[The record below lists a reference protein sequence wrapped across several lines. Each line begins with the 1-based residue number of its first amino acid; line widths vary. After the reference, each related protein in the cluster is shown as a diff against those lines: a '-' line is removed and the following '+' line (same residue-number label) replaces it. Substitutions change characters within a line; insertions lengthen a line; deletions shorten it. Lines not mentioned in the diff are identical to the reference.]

1 MKSIVLRPFPLL
13 SMQNYLDKR
22 PLLPATSRAT
32 SAGGSNKSSKK
43 NASSSVVDSNKYSP
57 ESIIQR
63 LIQPLSVDSQNTVLS
78 MVQCLVENQRTA
90 ILRNEHMKTEMIILR
105 NDCDKAKAD
114 NSLSAHQIANL
125 KVKVTEANKKNE
137 ALIDL
142 VQNRDEQHTHAQ
154 LLFERLR
161 RDNTLLKE
169 SVESINLSAPRVNSA
184 LKSRPSSSISPSRS
198 RDHLQQALRDADLSM
213 SIMEDSETSEAET
226 QFVSS
231 TMASLEASAGI
242 VTNEPKGQRRPVTAP
257 VSLPSIAGSNNDNN
271 CGSLSMKTPEKVR
284 FDSSI
289 DKPRPQ
295 TAGPTMK
302 ASASALSPAPR
313 GSYSPSRSIA
323 SMSSE
328 KSDKSEVSAHTFVS
342 VLDKPPERINGTYR
356 NQPES
361 FLLDKLRKA
370 LLRMTRDKYRA
381 EKREKIL
388 TIHMENIKAEL
399 RDATLKMRHMQIEL
413 AGMP

>member
-1 MKSIVLRPFPLL
+1 
-13 SMQNYLDKR
+13 MQNHSEKR
-22 PLLPATSRAT
+22 PLLPATSRAM
-32 SAGGSNKSSKK
+32 SAGGSNSSK
-43 NASSSVVDSNKYSP
+43 NRQHASSILRADSSKYSP

-63 LIQPLSVDSQNTVLS
+63 LIQSLSVDAQNSVLS

-90 ILRNEHMKTEMIILR
+90 LLRNEHMKTEMIVLR

-114 NSLSAHQIANL
+114 NAVSGRQIENL
-125 KVKVTEANKKNE
+125 KVQIDASNKKNE
-137 ALIDL
+137 ALVDI
-142 VQNRDEQHTHAQ
+142 VQNRDEQHTQTQ

-169 SVESINLSAPRVNSA
+169 SVESINLSAPLRASSA
-184 LKSRPSSSISPSRS
+184 TTSRPSLSISPVSRS

-213 SIMEDSETSEAET
+213 SIMEDTEMSETES
-226 QFVSS
+226 QFVTS
-231 TMASLEASAGI
+231 TMASVEASVGI

-257 VSLPSIAGSNNDNN
+257 VSLPTIATHNNDNN
-271 CGSLSMKTPEKVR
+271 HDSFNMKSPDKVR

-302 ASASALSPAPR
+302 ASMM
-313 GSYSPSRSIA
+313 SPSVRTTSSSTRSIA

-328 KSDKSEVSAHTFVS
+328 KSDKSEASATTYVS
-342 VLDKPPERINGTYR
+342 VLDKPPERINGTFR

-388 TIHMENIKAEL
+388 VIHMENIKAEL
-399 RDATLKMRHMQIEL
+399 REATSKMRHMQIEL
-413 AGMP
+413 AGNLNPNKS

>member
-1 MKSIVLRPFPLL
+1 
-13 SMQNYLDKR
+13 MQNYLEKR
-22 PLLPATSRAT
+22 PLLPATSRT
-32 SAGGSNKSSKK
+32 MSAGGSTKNKK
-43 NASSSVVDSNKYSP
+43 NASSAVDVNKYSP
-57 ESIIQR
+57 DNIIQR
-63 LIQPLSVDSQNTVLS
+63 LIQPLSVDSQNSVLS

-90 ILRNEHMKTEMIILR
+90 ILRNEHMKTEMIVLR

-114 NSLSAHQIANL
+114 FSFSLRQIENL
-125 KVKVTEANKKNE
+125 KVKVAEANKKNE
-137 ALIDL
+137 ALIDI
-142 VQNRDEQHTHAQ
+142 VHNRDEQHTQTQ

-169 SVESINLSAPRVNSA
+169 SVESINLSASRVNSA
-184 LKSRPSSSISPSRS
+184 MKSRPSSSSSPSSRS
-198 RDHLQQALRDADLSM
+198 RDHLQQALRDADLSS
-213 SIMEDSETSEAET
+213 SIMDDTEMSETES
-226 QFVSS
+226 QFVTS
-231 TMASLEASAGI
+231 TMASVVESSVGI
-242 VTNEPKGQRRPVTAP
+242 ATNEPKGQRRPVTAP
-257 VSLPSIAGSNNDNN
+257 VSLPSIAVSNNDNSN
-271 CGSLSMKTPEKVR
+271 GMLTTKTPEKVR

-302 ASASALSPAPR
+302 SSITSPVRTGAI
-313 GSYSPSRSIA
+313 SPTRSIA

-328 KSDKSEVSAHTFVS
+328 KSDKSEVSANTVVS
-342 VLDKPPERINGTYR
+342 ILDKPPERINGTFR

-388 TIHMENIKAEL
+388 LIHMENIKAEL
-399 RDATLKMRHMQIEL
+399 KEASSKMRHMQIEL
-413 AGMP
+413 AGILKPQPNEP